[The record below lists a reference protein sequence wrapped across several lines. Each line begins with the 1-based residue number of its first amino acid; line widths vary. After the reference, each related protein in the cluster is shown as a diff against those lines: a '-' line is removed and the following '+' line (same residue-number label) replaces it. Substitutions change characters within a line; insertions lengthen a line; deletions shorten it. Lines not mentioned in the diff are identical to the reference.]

1 MYYTLSITVE
11 IRDDIPAVQYRPITI
26 ETISTSKQDVTE
38 QELNMVA
45 NAFRDQIKGLLRRA
59 TNND

>member
-1 MYYTLSITVE
+1 MFYTLSITAE
-11 IRDDIPAVQYRPITI
+11 ISDGIPAVQYRPITI

-38 QELNMVA
+38 QELHMVA
-45 NAFRDQIKGLLRRA
+45 NAFRDQIKGMLRRA